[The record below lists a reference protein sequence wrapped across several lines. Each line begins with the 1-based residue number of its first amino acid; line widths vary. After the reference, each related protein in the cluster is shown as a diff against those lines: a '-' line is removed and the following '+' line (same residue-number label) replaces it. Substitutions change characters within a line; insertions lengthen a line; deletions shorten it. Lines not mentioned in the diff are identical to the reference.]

1 MVPHNG
7 KYGKHDWVDDPVS
20 WHNITAKQIG
30 KDLLSYLPYV
40 HTRGTLN
47 EFLSS
52 PNPLISQE
60 QMDSIWGWPRVAC
73 YSEYLFKCV
82 EEKVS

>member
-1 MVPHNG
+1 
-7 KYGKHDWVDDPVS
+7 
-20 WHNITAKQIG
+20 
-30 KDLLSYLPYV
+30 
-40 HTRGTLN
+40 
-47 EFLSS
+47 
-52 PNPLISQE
+52 LISQE